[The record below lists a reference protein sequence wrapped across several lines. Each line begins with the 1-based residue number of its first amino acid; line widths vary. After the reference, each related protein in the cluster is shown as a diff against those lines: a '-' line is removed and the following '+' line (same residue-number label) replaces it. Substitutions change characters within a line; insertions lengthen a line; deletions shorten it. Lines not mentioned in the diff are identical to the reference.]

1 MSRDNWETADML
13 AKTRLEAALTSDVEP
28 LLNIF
33 QGIIADTVSDVSSLF
48 NDHRPDEA
56 LALLRARSAVLRDV
70 TRHFQEGI
78 RALGSLLQVLQEG
91 EIVLSDKAE
100 YIKDYDAA
108 TAQFSA
114 GITAADAAESV
125 LRSTGEAMRA
135 RDIVNEVLCLGYSTD
150 ATRPYAVISNA
161 LRFDARF
168 VKVARGVY
176 GLATWDDERGRGK
189 ELNDVPQ

>member
-1 MSRDNWETADML
+1 VL
-13 AKTRLEAALTSDVEP
+13 AKTRLEAELTRDVEP
-28 LLNIF
+28 LLDDF
-33 QGIIADTVSDVSSLF
+33 RRIIADTVRDVSSLF
-48 NDHRPDEA
+48 HDGRPDDA

-91 EIVLSDKAE
+91 EVVLSDKAK
-100 YIKDYDAA
+100 YINNYDAA
-108 TAQFSA
+108 TAQFGA

-125 LRSTGEAMRA
+125 LRSTGEPMRA

-161 LRFDARF
+161 LRADSRF

-176 GLATWDDERGRGK
+176 GLATWDDERERSK
-189 ELNDVPQ
+189 EQNDVPQ